1 VKRKMR
7 AFRRGSKRGSGCPSG
22 KRRYPSQH
30 EATVA
35 LASARIS
42 AGNGDSR
49 RAENRTYECGR
60 CNGGWHLTSA
70 VPSQA
75 P

>member
-1 VKRKMR
+1 MKRKML
-7 AFRRGSKRGSGCPSG
+7 RRGSKRGGCPSG